1 MTYKDDTPAIF
12 HSIDGA
18 TKVQGLMDARDDIV
32 ATCTSRRFVRGEIKG
47 YTVTC
52 KDTAGRTF
60 KVSND
65 MVEQLYEQ
73 VA

>member
-1 MTYKDDTPAIF
+1 MSYKDDTPAIF
-12 HSIDGA
+12 YSIDGA

-32 ATCTSRRFVRGEIKG
+32 ATYTSKRVRRGEMTG

-52 KDTAGRTF
+52 EDKNGLTF

-65 MVEQLYEQ
+65 MVERLYGR